1 MVNKKSSG
9 NRNLVLYLAIYFFTW
24 LGGLIAV
31 LLAKD
36 DKSMKFHGLQALVL
50 GIIIVIIGFVPFVKI
65 ISFLL
70 WIYGL
75 YIGYEAGK
83 GNDIEIP
90 VIGDLVKPYA

>member
-1 MVNKKSSG
+1 MANKKSSG